1 MISACS
7 LTQLWLQDVQSIL
20 DLLDQISL
28 LLVDLANPVSS
39 IEIQIKNKKQ
49 LKGEKSIRRI
59 LEKDRENIIK
69 RKKDENQL

>member
-1 MISACS
+1 
-7 LTQLWLQDVQSIL
+7 
-20 DLLDQISL
+20 LDQISL

-69 RKKDENQL
+69 RKKRRKLTLVIAT